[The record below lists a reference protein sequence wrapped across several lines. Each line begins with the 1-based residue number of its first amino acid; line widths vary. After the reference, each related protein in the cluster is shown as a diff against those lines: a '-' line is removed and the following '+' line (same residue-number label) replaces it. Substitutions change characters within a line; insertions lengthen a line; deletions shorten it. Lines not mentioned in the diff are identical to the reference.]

1 MVFVT
6 DRARRPTAASS
17 HWLSDLVLL
26 WLGTCVLLVA
36 VILWF
41 DNAQGGLTGNGIF
54 KSMEMKP
61 WIADPRSATL
71 NASNYLYY
79 PVYGALCRLLDG
91 LGIYAGDPRR
101 QMTILNAL
109 SASFCICV
117 VYAMVR
123 RLTGDRLLAF
133 IASAFHVASSFVLF
147 LAITNE
153 DIMPSYTV
161 LFASMALAAVWFARP
176 TPLRIV
182 IVSVIFSIGWLFEWR
197 LMFPTLP
204 AMLAAL
210 WLCTPSWRDRI
221 VFGTVFLAGM
231 LGTATVAS
239 LAGHGH
245 SGAAGPIELIW
256 TGKAVGS
263 AWAGFSWQKALNTI
277 DGTVAYLL
285 GTGVTNYPPFFGWDL
300 WRVLGMLAIV
310 AIAVVS
316 VPMLWWRRS
325 DNGVRAVAVV
335 FGGTFVAGLVFNLYS
350 QPQDPQMQIN
360 IMGWL
365 TVGWMLVAIAACG
378 RWGVRGLAAAGAAP
392 LVLFAYNIWSLAPLR
407 GLDGAWQRSVAH
419 IGQDAPPAR
428 TVFVINDFDWFMVYA
443 SLHWGQAE
451 PGVATLGSAPQ
462 EKPVF
467 KWIGVGS
474 DLLRHS
480 DWTVEQ
486 HVAGLQAQIDR
497 AFELGYDVLISQQ
510 WELDG
515 PGLAATIGTLSNQSH
530 AGAIWRMLHARYRA
544 DKAFDDV
551 LGGRFYHLRRNP

>member
-6 DRARRPTAASS
+6 DRARRPTTASS

-61 WIADPRSATL
+61 WVADPRSAML

-79 PVYGALCRLLDG
+79 PVYGALCRMLDG
-91 LGIYAGDPRR
+91 LGVFAGDPRR

-123 RLTGDRLLAF
+123 RLTGDRVHAF

-153 DIMPSYTV
+153 DIMPSYTM

-210 WLCTPSWRDRI
+210 WLCAPSWRDRF
-221 VFGTVFLAGM
+221 VFVAVFLAGM

-245 SGAAGPIELIW
+245 SGAVGPIELIW

-263 AWAGFSWQKALNTI
+263 AWAGFSWLKALTRSTAPWPICSAPASPTI
-277 DGTVAYLL
+277 
-285 GTGVTNYPPFFGWDL
+285 
-300 WRVLGMLAIV
+300 
-310 AIAVVS
+310 
-316 VPMLWWRRS
+316 RRS
-325 DNGVRAVAVV
+325 SAGTCGACSACWRSWRSPRSRLRCSGGDAVTTACARWRSCSAAHSWRAWCS
-335 FGGTFVAGLVFNLYS
+335 TS
-350 QPQDPQMQIN
+350 
-360 IMGWL
+360 
-365 TVGWMLVAIAACG
+365 T
-378 RWGVRGLAAAGAAP
+378 
-392 LVLFAYNIWSLAPLR
+392 
-407 GLDGAWQRSVAH
+407 RS
-419 IGQDAPPAR
+419 R
-428 TVFVINDFDWFMVYA
+428 KT
-443 SLHWGQAE
+443 
-451 PGVATLGSAPQ
+451 
-462 EKPVF
+462 
-467 KWIGVGS
+467 
-474 DLLRHS
+474 
-480 DWTVEQ
+480 
-486 HVAGLQAQIDR
+486 
-497 AFELGYDVLISQQ
+497 
-510 WELDG
+510 
-515 PGLAATIGTLSNQSH
+515 
-530 AGAIWRMLHARYRA
+530 
-544 DKAFDDV
+544 
-551 LGGRFYHLRRNP
+551 RRCRSI

>member
-6 DRARRPTAASS
+6 DRARRQTASR

-26 WLGTCVLLVA
+26 WLATAILLVA

-54 KSMEMKP
+54 KSIEMKP
-61 WIADPRSATL
+61 WIVDPGSATL

-79 PVYGALCRLLDG
+79 PVYGALCRALDW
-91 LGIYAGDPRR
+91 LGVYVGDPRR
-101 QMTILNAL
+101 QMPILNAL
-109 SASFCICV
+109 SASFCVCT
-117 VYAMVR
+117 VYALVR
-123 RLTGDRLLAF
+123 HLTGDRTFAF
-133 IASAFHVASSFVLF
+133 IAGTFHVASSFVLF

-161 LFASMALAAVWFARP
+161 LFASMALAGLWFSQP
-176 TPLRIV
+176 TPLRVFIV
-182 IVSVIFSIGWLFEWR
+182 AVIFSIGWLFEWR

-210 WLCTPSWRDRI
+210 WLCAPGWRTRI
-221 VFGTVFLAGM
+221 VSIAVFLAGM
-231 LGTATVAS
+231 LFTATVAS

-245 SGAAGPIELIW
+245 NGASGPIELIW

-263 AWAGFSWQKALNTI
+263 AWAGFSWLKALNTI

-285 GTGVTNYPPFFGWDL
+285 GTGITNYPPPFGWDM
-300 WRVLGMLAIV
+300 WRVLGGLTIV
-310 AIAVVS
+310 AIGAVS
-316 VPMLWWRRS
+316 MPMLWRRRQ
-325 DNGVRAVAVV
+325 DRGVRAIAVV

-365 TVGWMLVAIAACG
+365 TVGWMLVAVAAYG
-378 RWGVRGLAAAGAAP
+378 RWGKRGLAWTATAS
-392 LVLFAYNIWSLAPLR
+392 LVLLAYNIWSLVPLR
-407 GLDGAWQRSVAH
+407 GLDSAWQRSVAH
-419 IGQDAPPAR
+419 IGMEAPPAR
-428 TVFVINDFDWFMVYA
+428 SVFVINDFDWFMVYA
-443 SLHWGQAE
+443 SLHWGKNE
-451 PGVATLGSAPQ
+451 PGVEKLGPAPQ

-480 DWTVEQ
+480 DWTADQ
-486 HVAGLQAQIDR
+486 HVASLQAQIDR
-497 AFELGYDVLISQQ
+497 ALELGYDVVISQQ
-510 WELDG
+510 WELDEA
-515 PGLAATIGTLSNQSH
+515 GLAATIGTLSNQSH
-530 AGAIWRMLHARYRA
+530 IGAIWRMLHARYHA
-544 DKAFDDV
+544 KKAFADP
-551 LGGRFYHLRRNP
+551 LAGRFYHLLRNP